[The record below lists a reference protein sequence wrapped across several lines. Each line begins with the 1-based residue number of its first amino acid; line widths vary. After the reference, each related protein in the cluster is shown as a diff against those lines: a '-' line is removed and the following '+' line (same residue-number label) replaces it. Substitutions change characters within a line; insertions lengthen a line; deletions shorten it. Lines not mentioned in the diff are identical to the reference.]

1 VNAGEFTAA
10 KGMKG
15 VRRDERDGG
24 REKRA
29 GRREAGER
37 GAGEGILCFVLRTL
51 SCIYSSNYVHLTTR
65 FNFFFR

>member
-1 VNAGEFTAA
+1 MNRGRVIWYGRGWIHCVLAVEFTAA

-29 GRREAGER
+29 GRREAGKR
-37 GAGEGILCFVLRTL
+37 DAGEGIPSVLF
-51 SCIYSSNYVHLTTR
+51 YVH
-65 FNFFFR
+65 

>member
-24 REKRA
+24 GEKREKETPEK
-29 GRREAGER
+29 GS
-37 GAGEGILCFVLRTL
+37 CVLF
-51 SCIYSSNYVHLTTR
+51 YVL
-65 FNFFFR
+65 